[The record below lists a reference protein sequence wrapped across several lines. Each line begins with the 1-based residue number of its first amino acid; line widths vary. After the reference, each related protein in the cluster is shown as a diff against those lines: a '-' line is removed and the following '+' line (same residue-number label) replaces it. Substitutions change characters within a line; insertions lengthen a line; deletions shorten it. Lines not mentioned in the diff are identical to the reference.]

1 MSNKRQVG
9 GTHYSQF
16 IIEPVD
22 LMVILN
28 FNWFQGEILKYVSR
42 FRDKN
47 GKEDLD
53 KAMSVSILAIER
65 GLNQATIFSDDILE
79 KNEKHIEE
87 YVKQF
92 FGKLDLDDLREI
104 ITSLVKNDYYHIRD
118 IIYGMLIRYELII
131 DYYNG

>member
-1 MSNKRQVG
+1 MNNKVQVG

-16 IIEPVD
+16 TIEPVD
-22 LMVILN
+22 LMVKLN

-53 KAMSVSILAIER
+53 KAMSVSVLAIYR
-65 GLNQATIFSDDILE
+65 GLNQPTLFSDDVLE
-79 KNEKHIEE
+79 KNEEYIEE

-92 FGKLDLDDLREI
+92 LGKIDLSDLREI
-104 ITSLVKNDYYHIRD
+104 ITSLVKNDYYRVKD
-118 IIYGMLIRYELII
+118 IIYSMLIKYRLII

>member
-1 MSNKRQVG
+1 MNNKVQVG

-16 IIEPVD
+16 AIEPVD
-22 LMVILN
+22 LMVKLN

-53 KAMSVSILAIER
+53 KAMSVSILAIRR
-65 GLNQATIFSDDILE
+65 GLNQATIFSDEVLE
-79 KNEKHIEE
+79 KNEEYIEL

-92 FGKLDLDDLREI
+92 LGKMYLNDLREI
-104 ITSLVKNDYYHIRD
+104 ITSLVKNDYYQVRD
-118 IIYGMLIRYELII
+118 IIYSMLIKYRLII